1 MLNFLPGPIKGVV
14 ALIFLCINTLFWC
27 IPLFVFA
34 FVKAVLPLNGWRKI
48 CDKIL
53 NGIANNWIFC
63 NNEGLKVLKKIEW
76 DITGLEN
83 LKNNEWYLVIS
94 NHQTWVD
101 IIVLQKTLYKKIPFL
116 KFFLK
121 KELIW
126 VPVLGTAWWALDFP
140 FMKRYTEAFL
150 KKKPHLRGKDLEIT
164 KKACEKFKTIPVSVM
179 NFVEGTRFTVEKHK
193 KQLSPYKNLLKP
205 KSGGIAYV
213 LSALGEYLHSIVD
226 VTISYPDGVETF
238 WQFLCSVKTRIK
250 VKIDVLPINEKHVGD
265 YFNDEKF
272 RAAFNDWLNSY
283 WAAKDKTL
291 NEILAQFTA

>member
-1 MLNFLPGPIKGVV
+1 MLSFLPGPVKGIISI
-14 ALIFLCINTLFWC
+14 IFLSLNTIFWC
-27 IPLFVFA
+27 TPLFFFA
-34 FVKAVLPLNGWRKI
+34 FLKAVFRFNKLKKI
-48 CDKIL
+48 FDKIL

-63 NNEGLKVLKKIEW
+63 NNIGLKIIKKIEW

-101 IIVLQKTLYKKIPFL
+101 IVVLQKTLYKKIPFL

-140 FMKRYTEAFL
+140 FMKRYSDAFL

-164 KKACEKFKTIPVSVM
+164 KKACEKFKSIPVSVM
-179 NFVEGTRFTVEKHK
+179 NFVEGTRFTIEKHK

-226 VTISYPDGVETF
+226 VTIAYPDGVETF
-238 WQFLCSVKTRIK
+238 WQFLCSVKTKIK
-250 VKIDVLPINEKHVGD
+250 INIKVLPISNTQIGN
-265 YFNDEKF
+265 YFDDEDF
-272 RAAFNDWLNSY
+272 RARFNEWLNSF
-283 WAAKDKTL
+283 WSAKDK
-291 NEILAQFTA
+291 EMSEMLA